1 MFESGMYRT
10 GALAASARC
19 AAGMLQQLWRA
30 AAQRAAAAAAAISD
44 AGATDEELPA
54 DGAGALRI
62 LRG

>member
-1 MFESGMYRT
+1 VFESGMHLA

-30 AAQRAAAAAAAISD
+30 AAQRAAAAATAVADARAANAELS
-44 AGATDEELPA
+44 AHGAR
-54 DGAGALRI
+54 ALKF